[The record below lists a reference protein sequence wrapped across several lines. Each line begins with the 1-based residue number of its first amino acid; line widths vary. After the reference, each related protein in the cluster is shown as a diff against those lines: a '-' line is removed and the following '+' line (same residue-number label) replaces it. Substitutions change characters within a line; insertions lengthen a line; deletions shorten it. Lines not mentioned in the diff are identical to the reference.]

1 MHPVTS
7 QFLDRA
13 PLFAD
18 LGPDLRA
25 LIEQRLQSVQA
36 APGETL
42 FRQGEPAARMFLV
55 ESGWVR
61 LIGSNGLVL
70 ATLGPGS
77 TLADLDMLQGRPH
90 ATGAQAVGSVTA
102 STLSAADLDQLV
114 QNNVDLGIALSRSVG
129 APIAALQNYARS
141 RVQLVPGWRR
151 VSRSSLVAAVE
162 RFVLTDAPAG
172 LQLFAAGDPPAGI
185 FIVERGQV
193 RLSEPDG
200 QVITLGAGGVLGEPA
215 LLMGKPNPNTATVVD
230 QAILWM
236 LDARGFAE
244 LTAQHPELRD
254 ALSRE
259 VHMPLSAADRKLA
272 VERMRSL
279 PTFARWP
286 DDALQELAAALL
298 LQHVPAGTV
307 IFSQGAKGDAMYI
320 VESGRV
326 ELRTGG
332 DVLAHLSAGNEFGE
346 MALITGRT
354 RATDAVATTDSNL
367 WVLYRGEYERV
378 QSRYPAAQA
387 AMTEAVAQ
395 RLATADNAFYDQ
407 HLRRIT
413 LLAGLSRPQ
422 LEAVRKR
429 LQAVRFREGEHIYW
443 QGDSADGL
451 YMIERGQVQVE
462 QEDAEG
468 IAPLGIL
475 GEGEIFGEGALLLD
489 EPRSSSVW
497 ALSDV
502 DLWLLRRE
510 DFEDLMLQYPS
521 LALNLSRVLGQRLR
535 QSNREYTHAIH
546 HTGASTAAA
555 ATAATAATAAAVATG
570 AAKSRAQP
578 APAPPP
584 RREPRPQPVAA
595 TSVPVAA
602 APAKTGGVMAR
613 VDRWV
618 AWYQAQSTA
627 ARIMLIVLLLGLIWI
642 CFVSIP
648 AMLIGTVSAAEA
660 EARSMELAASLPVR
674 GGLEV
679 VDTPTPVVVAKSAPR
694 GVALAM
700 VGSSVVLEPTPT
712 YTPFPTDTPIPT
724 DTPTIT
730 PTPTNTPTAT
740 DTPTAL
746 PTDTPTPVPTNTPAP
761 VQFRAAT
768 AAVAAQAAAV
778 PAAAPAPAVEWKLIE
793 ARRLTPCE
801 NKGNHHIFIKV
812 LDAAGNPLDGVVLV
826 QSPSGNFGQV
836 LDRTVSGA
844 KGPGLAE
851 FTMWKKADYSV
862 FVANGDGSPASTDF
876 ANGLTSGFTDEAN
889 CPDGGGGNTLF
900 HNSFSVIFQRTR

>member
-1 MHPVTS
+1 MTS
-7 QFLDRA
+7 QLVDRV

-18 LGPDLRA
+18 LGPDQRA
-25 LIEQRLQSVQA
+25 LIEQRLQQVQF
-36 APGETL
+36 APGEML
-42 FRQGEPAARMFLV
+42 FRQGEPAARMLVV

-61 LIGSNGLVL
+61 LINSNGLVL

-77 TLADLDMLQGRPH
+77 SLADLDMLQGRPC
-90 ATGAQAVGSVTA
+90 ATGAQAVGRVTA
-102 STLSAADLDQLV
+102 STLSAADMDQLV
-114 QNNVDLGIALSRSVG
+114 QNNVDLGIALSRSAG

-151 VSRSSLVAAVE
+151 ASRSALQAAVQ
-162 RFVLTDAPAG
+162 RLTLVDAPAG
-172 LQLFAAGDPPAGI
+172 TRLFAAGDPPAGI

-215 LLMGKPNPNTATVVD
+215 LLTGKPNPATATAVED
-230 QAILWM
+230 STLWT
-236 LDARGFAE
+236 LDPVSFAE
-244 LTAQHPELRD
+244 LVAQYPELRE

-259 VHMPLSAADRKLA
+259 VHMPLSAADQKLA
-272 VERMRSL
+272 VERLRSL

-286 DDALQELAAALL
+286 DDALKELAAALL
-298 LQHVPAGTV
+298 LQHMPAGTV

-320 VESGRV
+320 VDSGQV

-332 DVLAHLSAGNEFGE
+332 EILARLSAGNEFGE
-346 MALITGRT
+346 VALATGRT
-354 RATDAVATTDSNL
+354 RASDAVATSDSNL
-367 WVLYRGEYERV
+367 WVLYRGEFERV
-378 QSRYPAAQA
+378 QTRYPAAQA

-395 RLATADNAFYDQ
+395 RLATADDAFYDQ

-443 QGDSADGL
+443 QGDAADGL

-462 QEDAEG
+462 REDAEG
-468 IAPLGIL
+468 IAPLSVL

-535 QSNREYTHAIH
+535 QSNREYSHAIH
-546 HTGASTAAA
+546 HAGASSTA
-555 ATAATAATAAAVATG
+555 TATAAAR
-570 AAKSRAQP
+570 AAKGRAQP
-578 APAPPP
+578 APAPAP
-584 RREPRPQPVAA
+584 RREPQPL
-595 TSVPVAA
+595 AA
-602 APAKTGGVMAR
+602 APAAVAATPVKTGGVMAR

-618 AWYQAQSTA
+618 AWYHDQSTA
-627 ARIMLIVLLLGLIWI
+627 VRIMLIALLLGLIWI

-648 AMLIGTVSAAEA
+648 AMLISTVSAAEA
-660 EARSMELAASLPVR
+660 EARSMELAGSLPVR

-679 VDTPTPVVVAKSAPR
+679 VDTPTPVVAVKRVPR

-740 DTPTAL
+740 DTPTPL
-746 PTDTPTPVPTNTPAP
+746 PTDTPTPVPTNTPVP
-761 VQFRAAT
+761 VQLRAAS
-768 AAVAAQAAAV
+768 AVVAAQAAAV
-778 PAAAPAPAVEWKLIE
+778 PTTAPAPAVEWKLVE

-876 ANGLTSGFTDEAN
+876 ANGLTSGFTDEAI
-889 CPDGGGGNTLF
+889 CSDGGGGNTLF